1 MKDPFGSSLLVS
13 SSNVAL
19 KLLQRVFHKT
29 TASYKFLWFLAILDL
44 VKEAPQDAGP
54 LRLSISMICARMVA
68 KSWIP
73 TQRFKLSF
81 GRWDQIT
88 AIIEALKNPEN
99 DFPFDPRYKESE
111 ALNALEG
118 FAQAKPEKFRKII
131 FSPLARYVPYRF
143 LSVWFPK
150 AVDSFKEAIAFNSK
164 KNRKCLMP

>member
-99 DFPFDPRYKESE
+99 DFPFDPRYKDVNFQRFPTLD
-111 ALNALEG
+111 AKKLVNA
-118 FAQAKPEKFRKII
+118 
-131 FSPLARYVPYRF
+131 
-143 LSVWFPK
+143 PK
-150 AVDSFKEAIAFNSK
+150 MSAHHRGICHF
-164 KNRKCLMP
+164 